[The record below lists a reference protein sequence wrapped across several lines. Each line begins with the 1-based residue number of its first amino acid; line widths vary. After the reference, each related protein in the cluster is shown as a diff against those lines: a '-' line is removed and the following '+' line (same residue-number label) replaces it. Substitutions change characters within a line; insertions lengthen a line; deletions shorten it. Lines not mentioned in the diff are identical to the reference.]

1 MCSIGKLQ
9 IERATICCTAFCNLV
24 LGPFAGP
31 VNAVLPDPVVRPAGQ
46 VVTSNRRGK
55 GNGLAVIGKTPLRRA
70 EWRDDL
76 VATTTAATMCH
87 GPVLYADVKD
97 TVFECRRHE
106 LNELMA
112 D

>member
-1 MCSIGKLQ
+1 M
-9 IERATICCTAFCNLV
+9 
-24 LGPFAGP
+24 
-31 VNAVLPDPVVRPAGQ
+31 
-46 VVTSNRRGK
+46 
-55 GNGLAVIGKTPLRRA
+55 RRA

-87 GPVLYADVKD
+87 GPVLDADVKD
-97 TVFECRRHE
+97 AVFECRRHE